1 MVEKAVSGTQTK
13 RYMDVA
19 NSLMAEIVNGRYVVG
34 TLLPTEHELAT
45 QYVVSRQTVRAALSL
60 LKDKG
65 YISRK
70 KAVGSRVESVSPAAM
85 YSQSVNTIEDLI
97 QVAVTEVRSVESV
110 ADVKLDKALA
120 RQLEAPVASQWLR
133 LTGPRIDARS
143 KQPSCWANIYINT
156 AYEEALDNIR
166 RQPQLMIS
174 DILESVCGV
183 RISEV
188 RQTVFGVLIDRETA
202 LRLNVEE
209 NSAGLRILR
218 HYRDEQGQ
226 IVELTETLYPA
237 SRISVST
244 HLKRVSIGAG

>member
-1 MVEKAVSGTQTK
+1 MGAKAVSGTQTK

-45 QYVVSRQTVRAALSL
+45 RYVVSRQTVRAALSI
-60 LKDKG
+60 LKEKG

-97 QVAVTEVRSVESV
+97 QVAVTEVRSLESV
-110 ADVKLDKALA
+110 TGIKLDKAMA

-143 KQPSCWANIYINT
+143 KQPCCWANIYINT
-156 AYEEALDNIR
+156 AYEEALENIR
-166 RQPQLMIS
+166 QQPQLMIS

-183 RISEV
+183 SISEV
-188 RQTVFGVLIDRETA
+188 RQTVFGVLIDREMA

-237 SRISVST
+237 CRISVST